1 MYHMYAKN
9 YVPNNQI
16 HKNLYVP
23 LSGKVSIFNTSFLI
37 TLYPQLIKLH
47 MDAYHIFIVEDDLWY
62 GELLNYQL
70 SLNPDYQVTKFTT
83 AGECLKNLHKKPDLI
98 TIDYSLPDMTGADL
112 FKKIR
117 AINPSV
123 PVIVISGQNDV
134 NTAVDLL
141 KTGVSDYLVK
151 NDNIKELLWNA
162 VIRVRENQSLKK
174 EVEYLREELGHK
186 YEIGNIIKG
195 TSPAIKKI
203 FSLIEKAGKANI
215 NVSVT
220 GETGTGKELVAKAI
234 HYNSDRSKKPFIALN
249 MSAIPA
255 ELLESE
261 LFGYEKGAFT
271 GASARK
277 TGKFEEANKGTLFLD
292 EIGEME
298 PAMQSK
304 LLRVLQEREL
314 TRLGGHEKIK
324 LDVRLIVATHKNL
337 AELVKKGS
345 FREDFYYRIMG
356 LPIEL
361 PPLRDRGTDILLLAK
376 TFLDDFVKE
385 NRMEP
390 KYLGNE
396 AKNKLINYNFPGNV
410 RELRS
415 AIELSAVM
423 CDGKE
428 ISADD
433 IGFHTPGRDSLAVTG
448 EKTMEEYTCDI
459 IKAYLERYDNN
470 VLKVAQKLDIGK
482 STIYKMLQDK
492 KL

>member
-1 MYHMYAKN
+1 
-9 YVPNNQI
+9 
-16 HKNLYVP
+16 
-23 LSGKVSIFNTSFLI
+23 
-37 TLYPQLIKLH
+37 
-47 MDAYHIFIVEDDLWY
+47 MDAYHIFIVEDDVWY
-62 GELLNYQL
+62 SELLNYQL
-70 SLNPDYQVTKFTT
+70 SLNPDYQVTRF
-83 AGECLKNLHKKPDLI
+83 ANGNDCLKNLHKKPDLI

-117 AINPSV
+117 VVNPSV

-134 NTAVDLL
+134 HTAVDLL

-174 EVEYLREELGHK
+174 EVEHLREELGHK

-203 FSLIEKAGKANI
+203 FGLIEKAAKANI

-234 HYNSDRSKKPFIALN
+234 HYNSDRSKKPFVALN
-249 MSAIPA
+249 MSAIPS

-271 GASARK
+271 GASGRK

-298 PAMQSK
+298 PGMQSK

-314 TRLGGHEKIK
+314 SRLGGHEKIK

-361 PPLRDRGTDILLLAK
+361 PPLRERGTDILLLAK

-385 NRMEP
+385 NRMEA
-390 KYLGNE
+390 KYLSNE
-396 AKNKLINYNFPGNV
+396 AKNKLMKYHFPGNV

-433 IGFHTPGRDSLAVTG
+433 IDFHNSGADSLAVAG
-448 EKTMEEYTCDI
+448 DKTMDEYTCDI
-459 IKAYLERYDNN
+459 IRAYLDKYNNN

-482 STIYKMLQDK
+482 STIYKLLQDR